1 MATFHS
7 GSEGQ
12 TQKLQALRRRQKRL
26 AFRVVIVPPVCWGIC
41 AASAPWWFPPL
52 KEMLGVRFD
61 AQTQG
66 WILLVLMLLMISLP
80 VLISLHLK
88 RRARGRPLLRRCR
101 RKRASPR
108 TSRHAATLVSSGSGG
123 EEDARALL
131 SRLPGR
137 VHLYPNRIV
146 HAGNRSECDL
156 VALCRRGATV
166 IEVKNHAGTVTGDLS
181 DHDLLLTRKNGT
193 ELTFYNPAM
202 QVTTHAQ
209 TLARALAEAGVPC
222 PVKGCVLFIREGTI
236 VRLSDRFHRRRVTP
250 VFTRRNRFRLRW
262 YILHRG
268 KRLRRREVRALRR
281 ILENMK

>member
-26 AFRVVIVPPVCWGIC
+26 AFRAVIVPPVCWGIC

-88 RRARGRPLLRRCR
+88 RRARGA
-101 RKRASPR
+101 KY
-108 TSRHAATLVSSGSGG
+108 AATLVSSGIRG

-131 SRLPGR
+131 NRLPGR

-166 IEVKNHAGTVTGDLS
+166 IEVKITPGRSRAICPTMICCS
-181 DHDLLLTRKNGT
+181 
-193 ELTFYNPAM
+193 PAK
-202 QVTTHAQ
+202 TAQ
-209 TLARALAEAGVPC
+209 
-222 PVKGCVLFIREGTI
+222 
-236 VRLSDRFHRRRVTP
+236 S
-250 VFTRRNRFRLRW
+250 
-262 YILHRG
+262 
-268 KRLRRREVRALRR
+268 
-281 ILENMK
+281 

>member
-12 TQKLQALRRRQKRL
+12 TQKLQALRRRQKYL
-26 AFRVVIVPPVCWGIC
+26 AFRAVIVPPVCWGIC

-52 KEMLGVRFD
+52 KETLGVRFD

-66 WILLVLMLLMISLP
+66 WMLLALMLLMISLP

-88 RRARGRPLLRRCR
+88 RRARGA
-101 RKRASPR
+101 KY
-108 TSRHAATLVSSGSGG
+108 AATLVSSGIRG

-193 ELTFYNPAM
+193 ELAFYNPAM

-281 ILENMK
+281 ILEDMK

>member
-26 AFRVVIVPPVCWGIC
+26 AFRAVIVPPVCWGIC

-52 KEMLGVRFD
+52 KETLGVRFD

-66 WILLVLMLLMISLP
+66 WMLLVLMLLMISLP

-88 RRARGRPLLRRCR
+88 RRARGA
-101 RKRASPR
+101 KY
-108 TSRHAATLVSSGSGG
+108 AATLVSSGIRG

-181 DHDLLLTRKNGT
+181 DHDLLLTRKT
-193 ELTFYNPAM
+193 
-202 QVTTHAQ
+202 AQ
-209 TLARALAEAGVPC
+209 
-222 PVKGCVLFIREGTI
+222 
-236 VRLSDRFHRRRVTP
+236 S
-250 VFTRRNRFRLRW
+250 
-262 YILHRG
+262 
-268 KRLRRREVRALRR
+268 
-281 ILENMK
+281 

>member
-1 MATFHS
+1 MVVSAA
-7 GSEGQ
+7 EGDAGG
-12 TQKLQALRRRQKRL
+12 ALRRADAGL
-26 AFRVVIVPPVCWGIC
+26 DSAGTD
-41 AASAPWWFPPL
+41 AADDFPTRADFP
-52 KEMLGVRFD
+52 
-61 AQTQG
+61 A
-66 WILLVLMLLMISLP
+66 
-80 VLISLHLK
+80 LK
-88 RRARGRPLLRRCR
+88 RRARGA
-101 RKRASPR
+101 KY
-108 TSRHAATLVSSGSGG
+108 AATLVSSGIRG

-281 ILENMK
+281 ILEDMK

>member
-12 TQKLQALRRRQKRL
+12 TQKLQALRRRQKYL
-26 AFRVVIVPPVCWGIC
+26 AFRAVIVPPVCWGIC

-52 KEMLGVRFD
+52 KETLGVRFD

-66 WILLVLMLLMISLP
+66 WMLLVLMLLMISLP
-80 VLISLHLK
+80 VLISYGAVALFYVLVPK
-88 RRARGRPLLRRCR
+88 SVLERG
-101 RKRASPR
+101 AE
-108 TSRHAATLVSSGSGG
+108 ALVSSGIRG

-131 SRLPGR
+131 NRLPGR

-181 DHDLLLTRKNGT
+181 DHDLLLTRKNGA

-281 ILENMK
+281 ILEDMK